1 MTRSP
6 FLRKTEVN
14 DIIDERKDAE
24 GSAWDTKI
32 HPESEL
38 NYLDLRYRVGETVVK
53 DGYTIRKASAQFGV
67 SVGFASEWFQV
78 FRARDSVRINDV
90 KRHNDG
96 LTCADL

>member
-67 SVGFASEWFQV
+67 SVAEILFMGNVNLFV
-78 FRARDSVRINDV
+78 NSVR
-90 KRHNDG
+90 
-96 LTCADL
+96 L

>member
-6 FLRKTEVN
+6 ILRKTEID

-38 NYLDLRYRVGETVVK
+38 NYLDLRYRVGEAVVK
-53 DGYTIRKASAQFGV
+53 DGYTIRKASAHFGV

-78 FRARDSVRINDV
+78 YRARDSVGINDV